1 MAFLLYT
8 YFNLYTYSN
17 KTAGSGK
24 TQGETVKGNIILMI
38 IGNLINE
45 VIRQYVII
53 WWL

>member
-1 MAFLLYT
+1 MAFLFYT

-17 KTAGSGK
+17 KTVGSGK
-24 TQGETVKGNIILMI
+24 TQGETVKGDIILMI